1 MSDFWSVYIIAIVV
15 LNLVGCAFLLFA
27 NLRMTPE
34 QITQAEVLVGD
45 YKVWMYPFR

>member
-27 NLRMTPE
+27 TC
-34 QITQAEVLVGD
+34 A
-45 YKVWMYPFR
+45 